1 MNKSIT
7 PDVTQYSIKN
17 QEYLLSQIFTNPDLY
32 VRCKN
37 ILKPEY
43 FDKIFQNS
51 IQYVHEYSNKYN
63 GGFPTLLDIEVKS
76 GFQYTEIKVSE
87 LNKQAVLDHC
97 GEFCRHKA
105 LALAV
110 EKGME
115 LVQQKKYG
123 GIEELIREAML
134 VTVQNELGLDVYE
147 NPEETIQS
155 LKDMQGSMRSG
166 WDTLDFKLFGGFG
179 KQELEIF
186 AAASG
191 GGKSVVLQN
200 IAVNFSKM
208 GLNGAYI
215 SLELAEELVAVRI
228 YGMMTDTKLSTIKSD
243 ASNIGMK
250 IAIDGKQSGSLRI
263 KRLPESITT
272 SNDIESYIRELQ
284 IKTGIKLDY
293 ICVDYLDLMTS
304 ERSTDASNVFVKDK
318 FVSEELRALAHTMDM
333 TVFTAAQFNRSG
345 INEEKKS
352 QAQIAG
358 GMSKIY
364 TADNVIYIE
373 TNKDKG
379 ELWFDFQKTRNSSAV
394 GSKLRMSYNMDSL
407 RVLDHAQTIQELE
420 CNKSGFKLTQSTMG
434 VGGGS
439 VMQPPSTMTS
449 LRHSLYNANMG
460 LSQPVEVE
468 HNIDSISVLNTDNED
483 VLNSPVQEN
492 ETIEEFEIV
501 ESVQTKLSPS
511 KISNMRDF
519 LGKR

>member
-51 IQYVHEYSNKYN
+51 IQYVHDYSSKYN
-63 GGFPTLLDIEVKS
+63 GGFPTILDIEVKS
-76 GFQYTEIKVSE
+76 GFQYSEIKVSE

-115 LVQQKKYG
+115 LVLQKKYG

-134 VTVQNELGLDVYE
+134 ISVQNELGLDVYE
-147 NPEETIQS
+147 NPEDTIQS

-166 WDTLDFKLFGGFG
+166 WETLDFKLFGGFG

-200 IAVNFSKM
+200 VAVNFSKM

-215 SLELAEELVAVRI
+215 SLELAEELVAVRL
-228 YGMMTDTKLSTIKSD
+228 YGMMTGSKLSTIKND
-243 ASNIGMK
+243 ASNIGTK
-250 IAIDGKQSGSLRI
+250 IAIDGKHAGTLRV

-272 SNDIESYIRELQ
+272 TNDIESYIRELQ

-304 ERSTDASNVFVKDK
+304 DRSTDAANVFVKDK
-318 FVSEELRALAHTMDM
+318 FVSEELRALAHTMDL

-352 QAQIAG
+352 QSQIAG

-364 TADNVIYIE
+364 TADNVIFIE

-394 GSKLRMSYNMDSL
+394 GSRLRMSYDMDSL
-407 RVLDHAQTIQELE
+407 RVLDHAQTIQEMEL
-420 CNKSGFKLTQSTMG
+420 NGSGFKHTQSTMG

-439 VMQPPSTMTS
+439 VVQTPTTMSS
-449 LRHSLYNANMG
+449 LRHSLSSVNMNMT
-460 LSQPVEVE
+460 QQVQIVQDVVE
-468 HNIDSISVLNTDNED
+468 DDSVLNTDNGND
-483 VLNSPVQEN
+483 FRSPNNV
-492 ETIEEFEIV
+492 ETLDIV
-501 ESVQTKLSPS
+501 ETRLTPD
-511 KISNMRDF
+511 KISTMRNF
-519 LGKR
+519 LDKR